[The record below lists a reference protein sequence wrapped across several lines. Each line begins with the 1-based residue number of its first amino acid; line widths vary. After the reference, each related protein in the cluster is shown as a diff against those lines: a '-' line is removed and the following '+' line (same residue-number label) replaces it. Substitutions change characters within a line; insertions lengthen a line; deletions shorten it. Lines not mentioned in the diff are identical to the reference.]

1 MLEGAN
7 MKRYKVMDGNEAC
20 SYVSYLFSEAAGIY
34 PITPASTMAEKVDE
48 LSSKGFNNLYGSP
61 VKVVEMQSEAGAIAL
76 VHGMLQAGTLATTYT
91 ASQGLLLMLPN
102 MYKIAGECLPCVIN
116 VAARSIATHALSILG
131 DHQDVYAVRPTGFSM
146 IASSNVQDVMNL
158 TAVSYLS
165 AIDNSMPVLNFFDG
179 FRTSHELKKIEV
191 LDGKDLLYLLN
202 RKTLDDF
209 KDKSMIA
216 SKVIRGTTQNDDIYF
231 QNTEARNVLYDKM
244 PDVVNKYMQKINEIT
259 GKDYKPF
266 NYYGDKN
273 ATKIIV
279 AMGSVCDTIRE
290 VVNNEEGLGLVEV
303 HLYRPFSKKYFMD
316 VIPRTVKKIA
326 VLDRTKEPGSS
337 GEPLYLDVCSMFQG
351 KELAPK
357 IIGGRYGLSSKN
369 TDAACIKA
377 VYDFLDDPN
386 CFTDFTVGIEDDLTN
401 KSIPVKEYKIKHKG
415 TRELL
420 IYGYGSD
427 GMVTASKDIIT
438 IMGNYTDAF
447 VQGYFQYDSKKS
459 GGVTKSHLRI
469 AREEI
474 ERPYYVEK
482 ANTLV
487 CTKDTYLL
495 RYNILDKIKNNGT
508 FILVTDKAGRDLIK
522 FLPNKVKRIIIDK
535 NVDFYTIDAFDIAMR
550 HNIPNKVSMIM
561 EAAIFKVGKLVD
573 YDLIIN
579 KIREQIRK
587 KFSKKGSD
595 VVDCN
600 LDAIEEVSSKLIKV
614 DINMTSL
621 TEEKDYEN
629 HLIKDEV
636 MNLVSNLEGDKLPV
650 SSFEKHMD
658 GSFDPATSKL
668 EKRDIA
674 NMLPCWD
681 KEKCIQCNMCV
692 LACPHGVIRPF
703 VLTMEE
709 AKRYD
714 IEDKVA
720 KVPGK
725 EGLYYYMGIS
735 WKDCTGCGV
744 CANVCPA
751 KGKAITMMDKEKAP
765 KKNVSVMFEADLNK
779 NIAPKNTIKGSQF
792 EKPLFEFSGACA
804 GCGETPYIKLL
815 TQLFGERLVIANA
828 TGCSSIYGASHPSMP
843 YNVSWANSLF
853 EDNAEFGLGIKIG
866 DMLQKE
872 KIKNIL
878 RKSNLSEENKRIADE
893 WINDDENK
901 EAAENMLHNFDFSEA
916 IKAERLKKYIMPKSV
931 WMIGGDG
938 WAYDIGYGGLDHVLS
953 TKQNVNIL
961 VLDTE
966 VYSNTGGQTSKA
978 TRSGATAKFS
988 SSGKDGEKKDL
999 ARMAMSYSGVYV
1011 AQISLGANM
1020 QQTIKAFTE
1029 AEKHDGPSI
1038 IIAYAPCINHGIKAG
1053 MKDSI
1058 SEEKLAVESGYWP
1071 IFRYDPNTEKLSLD
1085 YKNPDFD
1092 KYEEFLSRENR
1103 YAMTKLVNEQRA
1115 KELFDKNKSAAIKR
1129 FNYYKELSEKE

>member
-1 MLEGAN
+1 

-20 SYVSYLFSEAAGIY
+20 SYVSYLFSEMAGIY

-76 VHGMLQAGTLATTYT
+76 VHGALEAGTLATTYT
-91 ASQGLLLMLPN
+91 ASQGLLLMIPS

-131 DHQDVYAVRPTGFSM
+131 DHQDVYAARTTGFAM
-146 IASSNVQDVMNL
+146 LASSNVQDVMNL

-165 AIDNSMPVLNFFDG
+165 AIENSMPVLNFFDG

-191 LDGKDLLYLLN
+191 LDGEDLLYMLN
-202 RKTLDDF
+202 KKALTDF

-216 SKVIRGTTQNDDIYF
+216 SKVIRGTTENDDVYF
-231 QNTEARNVLYDKM
+231 QNTEARNVKYDKM
-244 PDVVNKYMQKINEIT
+244 PDVVNSYMEKINKIT

-266 NYYGDKN
+266 NYFGDKN
-273 ATKIIV
+273 ATKVIV
-279 AMGSVCDTIRE
+279 AMGSVCDTVKE
-290 VVNNEEGLGLVEV
+290 VIENEEGLGLVEV
-303 HLYRPFSKKYFMD
+303 HLYRPFSKKYFMH
-316 VIPRTVKKIA
+316 VIPKTVKKIA
-326 VLDRTKEPGSS
+326 VLDRTKEPGSA

-351 KELAPK
+351 KDIPPK

-377 VYDFLDDPN
+377 VFDFLDDPN
-386 CFTDFTVGIEDDLTN
+386 CFTGFTVGIEDNLTH
-401 KSIPVKEYKIKHKG
+401 KSIPVSNYKVKHKG

-469 AREEI
+469 AREDI
-474 ERPYYVEK
+474 NRPYYVES

-508 FILVTDKAGRDLIK
+508 FILVTDKKGEDLIN
-522 FLPNKVKRIIIDK
+522 FLPNKVKKVIIDK
-535 NVDFYTIDAFDIAMR
+535 NIEFYTIDAFDIAQR

-561 EAAIFKVGKLVD
+561 ETAIFKVGKLVN
-573 YDLIIN
+573 YEVVIK
-579 KIREQIRK
+579 KIKEQIRK
-587 KFSKKGSD
+587 KFSKKGTE
-595 VVDCN
+595 VVEAN
-600 LDAIEEVSSKLIKV
+600 LGAIEEVNDKLIKV

-621 TEEKDYEN
+621 KPEEEGPIN
-629 HLIKDEV
+629 LIKDKV
-636 MNLVSNLEGDKLPV
+636 MEKISNLEGDSLTV
-650 SSFEKHMD
+650 SDFEKHMD

-668 EKRDIA
+668 EKRNIS

-681 KEKCIQCNMCV
+681 KEKCLQCNMCV
-692 LACPHGVIRPF
+692 LACPHAVIRPF
-703 VLTMEE
+703 VLDEE
-709 AKRYD
+709 EVNKYD
-714 IEDKVA
+714 LKDKVA
-720 KVPGK
+720 KVKGK

-744 CANVCPA
+744 CESVCPV
-751 KGKAITMMDKEKAP
+751 KDKAIKMKNKDDAP
-765 KKNVSVMFEADLNK
+765 KKNVALLFENVKNK
-779 NIAPKNTIKGSQF
+779 NIAPKNTIKGVGF

-804 GCGETPYIKLL
+804 GCGETPYLKIL
-815 TQLFGERLVIANA
+815 TQLFGDRLVVANA

-843 YNVSWANSLF
+843 WNVSWANSLF

-866 DMLQKE
+866 DMVQKE
-872 KIKNIL
+872 RIKTIL
-878 RKSNLSEENKRIADE
+878 RNSNLSEK
-893 WINDDENK
+893 NK
-901 EAAENMLHNFDFSEA
+901 ELANRWLENENDVKAAEEMLNNFDFSEA
-916 IKAERLKKYIMPKSV
+916 IKAERLKKYIMPKSI

-953 TKQNVNIL
+953 RNDNVNIL

-966 VYSNTGGQTSKA
+966 VYSNTGGQTSKS
-978 TRSGATAKFS
+978 TRSGANAKFAYN
-988 SSGKDGEKKDL
+988 GKEGQKKDL
-999 ARMAMSYSGVYV
+999 ARMAMTYDNVYV
-1011 AQISLGANM
+1011 AEISLGANM

-1029 AEKHDGPSI
+1029 AEEHNGPSI
-1038 IIAYAPCINHGIKAG
+1038 IIAYSPCINHGIKSG

-1058 SEEKLAVESGYWP
+1058 NEEKLAVESGYWP
-1071 IFRYDPNTEKLSLD
+1071 IFRYDPDTKKLSLD

-1092 KYEEFLSRENR
+1092 KYEEFLSKENR
-1103 YAMTKLVNEQRA
+1103 YAMTKLVNEKRA
-1115 KELFDKNKSAAIKR
+1115 KELFENNKNNAIKR
-1129 FNYYKELSEKE
+1129 FEYYKKLSEEE

>member
-1 MLEGAN
+1 M
-7 MKRYKVMDGNEAC
+7 MKKYKVMDGNEAC

-48 LSSKGFNNLYGSP
+48 LSNKGFNNLYGTP
-61 VKVVEMQSEAGAIAL
+61 VKVMEMQSEAGAIGL

-91 ASQGLLLMLPN
+91 ASQGLLLMIPS

-202 RKTLDDF
+202 RKALDDF
-209 KDKSMIA
+209 KDKSLLA
-216 SKVIRGTTQNDDIYF
+216 SKVIRGTTQNDDVYF
-231 QNTEARNVLYDKM
+231 QNTEARNIKYDKM
-244 PDVVNKYMQKINEIT
+244 PDVVNDYMQKINEIT

-273 ATKIIV
+273 ATKVIV
-279 AMGSVCDTIRE
+279 AMGSVCDTIKE
-290 VVNNEEGLGLVEV
+290 VVDNEEGLGLVEV
-303 HLYRPFSKKYFMD
+303 HLYRPFSKKYFFD
-316 VIPRTVKKIA
+316 VMPKTVKKIA
-326 VLDRTKEPGSS
+326 VLDRTKEPGAS
-337 GEPLYLDVCSMFQG
+337 GEPLYLDVCSMYQD

-377 VYDFLDDPN
+377 VFDFLDNPN
-386 CFTDFTVGIEDDLTN
+386 NFNNFTVGINDDLTN
-401 KSIPVKEYKIKHKG
+401 RSIPIPEYMVKHKG

-447 VQGYFQYDSKKS
+447 VQGYFEYDSKKS

-469 AREEI
+469 AREDI
-474 ERPYYVEK
+474 SRPYYVEK

-495 RYNILDKIKNNGT
+495 RYNILDKIKRNGT
-508 FILVTDKAGRDLIK
+508 FILVTDKKGDDLVR
-522 FLPNKVKRIIIDK
+522 FLPNKVKKIMIDK
-535 NVDFYTIDAFDIAMR
+535 NIDFYTIDAFEIARR
-550 HNIPNKVSMIM
+550 HNIPNKISMIM
-561 EAAIFKVGKLVD
+561 ETAIFKVGGLVN
-573 YDLIIN
+573 YDLILN

-587 KFSKKGSD
+587 KFSKKGSE
-595 VVDCN
+595 VVDSN
-600 LDAIEEVSSKLIKV
+600 LDAINEVNDNLIKV
-614 DINMTSL
+614 DINMTL
-621 TEEKDYEN
+621 LGEEKDYEN
-629 HLIKDEV
+629 HLIKDKV
-636 MNLVSNLEGDKLPV
+636 MKYVYNLEGDNLSVKD
-650 SSFEKHMD
+650 FENHLD
-658 GSFDPATSKL
+658 GSFSPATSKL
-668 EKRDIA
+668 EKRDVA

-681 KEKCIQCNMCV
+681 KEKCIQCNMCS

-703 VLTMEE
+703 VLNKEE
-709 AKRYD
+709 VEKYNL
-714 IEDKVA
+714 EDKVA
-720 KVPGK
+720 NVPGK
-725 EGLYYYMGIS
+725 DDLYFYMGIS

-744 CANVCPA
+744 CASVCPA
-751 KGKAITMMDKEKAP
+751 KEKAIIMMEKEKAP
-765 KKNVSVMFEADLNK
+765 KKNVSVIFDDDLNK
-779 NIAPKNTIKGSQF
+779 KVFPKNTIKGSQF

-804 GCGETPYIKLL
+804 GCGETPYLKLL
-815 TQLFGERLVIANA
+815 TQLFNERLVIANA

-853 EDNAEFGLGIKIG
+853 EDNAEFGLGIKMG
-866 DMLQKE
+866 DRVQKE
-872 KIKNIL
+872 RIKSIL
-878 RKSNLSEENKRIADE
+878 KNSDLSDVNKEIADRWME
-893 WINDDENK
+893 DDENLEK
-901 EAAENMLHNFDFSEA
+901 AEDMIKNFDFSEA
-916 IKAERLKKYIMPKSV
+916 MKAERLKKYIMPKSV
-931 WMIGGDG
+931 WIVGGDG
-938 WAYDIGYGGLDHVLS
+938 WAYDIGYGGLDHVLAS
-953 TKQNVNIL
+953 KENVNIL

-988 SSGKDGEKKDL
+988 SSGKKGQKKDL
-999 ARMAMSYSGVYV
+999 ARMALSYDDVYV
-1011 AQISLGANM
+1011 AQICLGANM

-1038 IIAYAPCINHGIKAG
+1038 IIAYAPCISHGIKSG

-1071 IFRYDPNTEKLSLD
+1071 IFRYDPEKEKLLLD

-1092 KYEEFLSRENR
+1092 KYEEFLSKENR
-1103 YAMTKLVNEQRA
+1103 YAMTKLVNEKRA
-1115 KELFDKNKSAAIKR
+1115 KELFETNKNSAIKR